1 MTTLSLHVGA
11 TLDRTPRA
19 GYFADL
25 SFAELAFKTPLPRVG
40 RLREWRQEVPATAR
54 LALVVPRSIV
64 NQPRGALRFDDTS
77 GLDWL
82 LAAREAVQADT
93 FVLETRAELT
103 PGARDRELLLKFAER
118 ITRAG
123 TKLVWEAG
131 GVWEQ
136 EQAAALADQHGWIA
150 TWDPTGND
158 PAPKTGIYVRVHALG
173 ARSRLSEGLLAS
185 IADGV
190 LGAVGARA
198 TPDGGGEAS
207 IAIDGPQGFR
217 KAKSLVTIL
226 TGGSFDEGGMAAPRR
241 AAGDG
246 EDDLED
252 EDDDGD
258 E

>member
-11 TLDRTPRA
+11 TLDRAPRA
-19 GYFADL
+19 GYFKDL

-40 RLREWRQEVPATAR
+40 RLREWRETVPASAR
-54 LALVVPRSIV
+54 IALVVPRSVV

-82 LAAREAVQADT
+82 LAAGEAARADT

-118 ITRAG
+118 ITRNG

-136 EQAAALADQHGWIA
+136 EQAVALADQHGWIA
-150 TWDPTGND
+150 AWDPTGND
-158 PAPKTGIYVRVHALG
+158 AAPKAGIYVRVHAIG

-190 LGAVGARA
+190 LGALESSGGTAA
-198 TPDGGGEAS
+198 T
-207 IAIDGPQGFR
+207 ITIDGPQGFR

-226 TGGSFDEGGMAAPRR
+226 TGASFDEGGMGAPRR

-246 EDDLED
+246 EDD
-252 EDDDGD
+252 EDDEELDDD